1 MGKFIE
7 DNYIA
12 EFVVEDDIRA
22 VWNRLQEQGAEEA
35 RWLSAFP
42 RFPGF
47 DATAELIETIEPK
60 LVRARKVAEPCRGTE
75 IAISL
80 ESVETG
86 TRVLVVQ
93 SGFPAY
99 VKDALESFRIGG
111 DQIIADLA
119 LFLSRGVCLSRH
131 RRAWGTAGVMV
142 RDVET
147 GIEVVAA
154 SPGAWGERVG
164 LAGGDLLVA
173 LNGAPIFNQY
183 EFSAMQ
189 RLLGQGASLEAQ
201 WVRGSEV
208 MTSTAEL

>member
-7 DNYIA
+7 DSYIA
-12 EFVVEDDIRA
+12 EFVVADDIRT

-47 DATAELIETIEPK
+47 DATANVIETIEPE
-60 LVRARKVAEPCRGTE
+60 LVRAEKVSEPCRGTE
-75 IAISL
+75 IAITL

-99 VKDALESFRIGG
+99 VKNALESFRIGG

-131 RRAWGTAGVMV
+131 NRAWGTAGVMV

-154 SPGAWGERVG
+154 SPGTWGERVG
-164 LAGGDLLVA
+164 LTGGDLLVA

-189 RLLGQGASLEAQ
+189 RVLGQGTSLEAQ
-201 WVRGSEV
+201 WVRGAEV
-208 MTSTAEL
+208 MTSTADL